1 MGQTIL
7 DFEPFRPKDPV
18 HADDAR
24 SSRSLLTADRLRLA
38 LGLQPFDGRAAQRLV
53 EPVRRGDPPAR
64 VRSSKPR
71 RAGALAYVFERGGGL
86 HLPFT
91 VRRPDLPEHRG
102 QVSLPGGRPL
112 PGETLHGTALREARE
127 EIGLDLTRFQENG
140 VEHLGE
146 LAPVFIPVTHTWLH
160 VHVVLGPDPGA
171 LEACPREVDR
181 IVVVRLD
188 DLLDPARLRE
198 RRITI
203 GDVPVDVPFFD
214 VDGLFL
220 WGATAMAVSE
230 LVERLRAV

>member
-1 MGQTIL
+1 M
-7 DFEPFRPKDPV
+7 
-18 HADDAR
+18 HADDSH
-24 SSRSLLTADRLRLA
+24 SSRSPLTADRLRLA
-38 LGLQPFDGRAAQRLV
+38 LGLRSFDGRAAQRLV
-53 EPVRRGDPPAR
+53 EPVRRGDPPDRA
-64 VRSSKPR
+64 RSSEPR

-86 HLPFT
+86 RLPFT

-112 PGETLHGTALREARE
+112 PGESLQRTALREARE
-127 EIGLDLTRFQENG
+127 EIGLDLTRFPASG

-146 LAPVFIPVTHTWLH
+146 LVPVFIPVTHTWLH
-160 VHVVLGPDPGA
+160 VHVVLGPDPGE
-171 LEACPREVDR
+171 LEACPREVER

-188 DLLDPARLRE
+188 DLVDPARLRE

-203 GDVPVDVPFFD
+203 GDVPIDVPFFD

-220 WGATAMAVSE
+220 WGATAMAVAE